1 MGKVRGRARL
11 IEPILRDTS
20 GDKIVGVRE
29 LLEGMPWKDTRWC
42 SKSEVLRTE
51 ILEVVMLLV
60 MTRLSY
66 GHGSGW

>member
-1 MGKVRGRARL
+1 MGKVRGRARV
-11 IEPILRDTS
+11 IEPILRDPS
-20 GDKIVGVRE
+20 GDRIVGVRE
-29 LLEGMPWKDTRWC
+29 LLEGMPWKDIRWC

-66 GHGSGW
+66 GHGSGR